1 MKGLPWGDESENK
14 AGLPKLGDGSFLFCG
29 GENFIFRLITWNFQE
44 GAVFKCKTEDMVR
57 PKKPIYEELKGE
69 VHKRKGDEEAL
80 SPEKQTIWDRSDK
93 EELLLGLGL
102 MLIEKKGL
110 RSI

>member
-1 MKGLPWGDESENK
+1 MPDKKVIGLFILRWG
-14 AGLPKLGDGSFLFCG
+14 A
-29 GENFIFRLITWNFQE
+29 FIFRLRTWNFQE

-80 SPEKQTIWDRSDK
+80 SPEKQTI
-93 EELLLGLGL
+93 
-102 MLIEKKGL
+102 
-110 RSI
+110 